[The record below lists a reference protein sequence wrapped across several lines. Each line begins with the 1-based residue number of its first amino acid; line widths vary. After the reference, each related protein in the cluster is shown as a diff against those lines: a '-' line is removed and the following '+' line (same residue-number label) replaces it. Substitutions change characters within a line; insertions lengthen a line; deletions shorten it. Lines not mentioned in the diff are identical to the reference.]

1 MHPFR
6 RRIAPLAILA
16 ILCTALACGSSTATV
31 PKGKLSIRVIDA
43 NNAGIFGIDADLY
56 KGVAG
61 SGVLWRASLT
71 SSDGTAAFGAA
82 DGGVGP
88 GDYYIHLTFHS
99 NHQLAAGETND
110 RAVTVN
116 GGDDIVV
123 TFHAVPKDPSDPGGP
138 S

>member
-1 MHPFR
+1 MRNFR
-6 RRIAPLAILA
+6 RRIGPLAIFA
-16 ILCTALACGSSTATV
+16 ILCTTLSCGSSTDTA
-31 PKGKLSIRVIDA
+31 PLGKLSIRVIDA

-71 SSDGTAAFGAA
+71 SSDGTAVFGAA

-110 RAVTVN
+110 RPVTVK

-123 TFHAVPKDPSDPGGP
+123 TFHAVTKYPGGP
-138 S
+138 GGV

>member
-1 MHPFR
+1 MHHFR

-16 ILCTALACGSSTATV
+16 ILCTALSCSSSTSTV
-31 PKGKLSIRVIDA
+31 PMGKLSIRVIDA

-56 KGVAG
+56 KGVIG

-71 SSDGTAAFGAA
+71 SSDGTAVFGAA

-99 NHQLAAGETND
+99 NHQLAAGEAND
-110 RAVTVN
+110 RPVAVK

-123 TFHAVPKDPSDPGGP
+123 TFHAVPKDPGGPGGP